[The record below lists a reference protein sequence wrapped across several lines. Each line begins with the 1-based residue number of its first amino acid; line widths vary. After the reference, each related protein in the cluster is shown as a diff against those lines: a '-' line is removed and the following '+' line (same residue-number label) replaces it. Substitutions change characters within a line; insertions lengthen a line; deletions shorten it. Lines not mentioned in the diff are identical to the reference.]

1 MKKTPTTTASNKK
14 DPMGIPNVNFSCFD
28 KSTNKQRTKK
38 YKQQR
43 LERGFDD
50 SELWNLDSTIAQF
63 ITPRLKAFKEYTQ
76 SYPGGVSGF
85 IEWKMILDQMVEGFE
100 LWQNHWEWENDND
113 QNIINEKRHKV
124 DIALELFKEQSF
136 ELWD

>member
-28 KSTNKQRTKK
+28 KSTNKERTKK
-38 YKQQR
+38 YKKQR
-43 LERGFDD
+43 IERGFDD

-76 SYPGGVSGF
+76 SYPGGMESF
-85 IEWKMILDQMVEGFE
+85 EKWKEILDQMVEGFE
-100 LWQNHWEWENDND
+100 LWQNHWEWENESD

-124 DIALELFKEQSF
+124 DVALELFHKHF
-136 ELWD
+136 FDLWD